1 MASSVT
7 YNKTSPYSQTQTYS
21 FFLDVANIPA
31 IPYNASDVQYQIDII
46 YTNRPDLLA
55 YDLYGDAALWW
66 VFAARNPNI
75 IQDPIFDFT
84 PNATIY
90 IPKKETLITVLGL

>member
-7 YNKTSPYSQTQTYS
+7 YNKTSPYSQTQTSS
-21 FFLDVANIPA
+21 FFLDVATIPNIPYA
-31 IPYNASDVQYQIDII
+31 ASDVQYHIDAI

-66 VFAARNPNI
+66 VLCG
-75 IQDPIFDFT
+75 T
-84 PNATIY
+84 
-90 IPKKETLITVLGL
+90 KGESS

>member
-21 FFLDVANIPA
+21 FFLDEANIPE
-31 IPYNASDVQYQIDII
+31 IPYNPGDVQYQIDII